1 MNTGEKNTLGRTIF
15 KGSRGGTYVLSGT
28 KKVYKYTKAPV
39 PTASAP
45 RVGPP
50 KNKEGRILYRNAT
63 GDVYVLNGTR
73 RVYSFSAKVNNRMRA
88 KASYTPSPAP
98 AAPRTP
104 IGFTKTRFSFSERGA
119 EKRPVYTKK
128 IGTRTEYWVLEPKR
142 KLPIRTTEVYNNKGI
157 VRLNYAIAV
166 NKATKAGIAKAA
178 RTEYPGHTKTN
189 YISDTYEGPVYR
201 KNATGIYF
209 ARGPSGT
216 LYRISRFDVVRN
228 SSGVTKPLGEYLKA
242 AAAPAA
248 APAASVA
255 PTGSPGFL
263 GYTKT
268 EYKTSTTNKTVY
280 QKNISGRY
288 YILQNG
294 KLKSYSMSYN
304 VKNSHGV
311 VKKLSEHL
319 KGKVPPKPK
328 PKPKPVTVPSS
339 GEGRMPTPSPR
350 AVISTAERNRRLAEI
365 RARLNAIK
373 AKRLADMPK
382 ARKNIEQK
390 LRVAYWRA
398 RARVSKT
405 RDNLAGKPM
414 KTMKIRMCHA
424 PMSVPRKKCTDRVVD
439 VTGVYTGDQPL
450 VKSGGVVAMHEDDF
464 DLDWFKR
471 QNVYISKLNDYDFW
485 TVQAHTN
492 RSHSWI
498 GPYTYKGTIPGFD
511 ALGESKHIRPLW
523 PQVRKMILNGTYS
536 DHEQWVKDF
545 KNETNENE
553 RYHMYSRHITRI
565 PTDIKKQAL
574 EMYKR
579 DLKRIIAGA
588 PKAKKKMILYRG
600 SHFDIF
606 KGTKGHWYKL
616 KSFCSAAYNVKHAL
630 VYGNTFTRITVLPGT
645 PVLFVAGTNQW
656 DEAGEYEVMVNIDTQ
671 YLIRSRDVKRHVY
684 YGGSRQSTY
693 TPFKV
698 TDVTIMK

>member
-39 PTASAP
+39 PTA
-45 RVGPP
+45 
-50 KNKEGRILYRNAT
+50 
-63 GDVYVLNGTR
+63 
-73 RVYSFSAKVNNRMRA
+73 
-88 KASYTPSPAP
+88 P
-98 AAPRTP
+98 AAPTTP
-104 IGFTKTRFSFSERGA
+104 VGFTKTRFSFSERGG
-119 EKRPVYTKK
+119 EKRPVYAKK

-189 YISDTYEGPVYR
+189 YISETYEGPVYL
-201 KNATGIYF
+201 KNATGLYF

-216 LYRISRFDVVRN
+216 LYRISRFEIVRN
-228 SSGVTKPLGEYLKA
+228 SSGVTKPLGEYLRA
-242 AAAPAA
+242 SA
-248 APAASVA
+248 APAASAA

-268 EYKTSTTNKTVY
+268 EYKTSTTNKTLY
-280 QKNISGRY
+280 RKNASGRY

-304 VKNSHGV
+304 AKNSHGV

-319 KGKVPPKPK
+319 KGKAPPKPK
-328 PKPKPVTVPSS
+328 PKPKPVTVPSSGEGRMPKPKPVTVPSS

-405 RDNLAGKPM
+405 RENLAGKPVI
-414 KTMKIRMCHA
+414 TMKIRMCHA
-424 PMSVPRKKCTDRVVD
+424 PGSVPRKKCTDRVVD
-439 VTGVYTGDQPL
+439 VAGVYTGDQPL

-471 QNVYISKLNDYDFW
+471 QNTYISKLNDYDFW

-498 GPYTYKGTIPGFD
+498 GPYTYKGTIPTFD

-523 PQVRKMILNGTYS
+523 PQIRKMILNGTYS

-545 KNETNENE
+545 KNETNEYE
-553 RYHMYSRHITRI
+553 RYHIYSRHITRI

-574 EMYKR
+574 DMYKR

-606 KGTKGHWYKL
+606 MGTKGHWYKL
-616 KSFCSAAYNVKHAL
+616 KSFCSAAYNIKHAL

-684 YGGSRQSTY
+684 YGGSRRSTY